1 MPIVEVTSVFCSWLF
16 VQIGIKMILKKM
28 KITHLQ
34 SQYVNKNNRL
44 NVVEQEECRTSPD
57 NKVKSENII

>member
-1 MPIVEVTSVFCSWLF
+1 
-16 VQIGIKMILKKM
+16 M